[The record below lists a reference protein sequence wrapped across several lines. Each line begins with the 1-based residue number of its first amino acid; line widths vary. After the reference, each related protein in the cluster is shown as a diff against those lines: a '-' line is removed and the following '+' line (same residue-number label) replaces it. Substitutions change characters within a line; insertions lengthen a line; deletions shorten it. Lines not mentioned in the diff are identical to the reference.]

1 MDISLVLFERPGDI
15 TKDTF
20 ALERAKEWNETL
32 A

>member
-1 MDISLVLFERPGDI
+1 MDISLVLERPGDI